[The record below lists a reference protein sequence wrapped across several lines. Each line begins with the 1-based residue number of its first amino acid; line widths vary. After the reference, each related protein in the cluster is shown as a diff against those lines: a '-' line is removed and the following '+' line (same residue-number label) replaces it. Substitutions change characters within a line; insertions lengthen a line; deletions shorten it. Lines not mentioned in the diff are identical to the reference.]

1 MNMIV
6 RFIPPPDGSPGHS
19 MSVAEL
25 VLGLCSEWC
34 LLMFLLQVI
43 FSSGFL
49 FLFCFAGWVI
59 GREGRS
65 LHIELT

>member
-49 FLFCFAGWVI
+49 FLFCFCRMGDRQ
-59 GREGRS
+59 GREIPA
-65 LHIELT
+65 H